1 MELWI
6 SRNPNGVLKL
16 FNVEPVY
23 DEFFETWETFV
34 EDGFVGYLDEEEV
47 PEVTFENSPRRVG
60 LKLL

>member
-1 MELWI
+1 MVLWI

-16 FNVEPVY
+16 FNVEPTY
-23 DEFFETWETFV
+23 DKNFERWETLI
-34 EDGFVGYLDEEEV
+34 EDGFVGYLDKEEM

>member
-16 FNVEPVY
+16 FNVEPTY
-23 DEFFETWETFV
+23 DKNFETWETYV
-34 EDGFVGYLDEEEV
+34 EDGFVGYLDKEEMT
-47 PEVTFENSPRRVG
+47 EVTFENSPRRVG